1 MKFAE
6 HLAAHITPEWRK
18 QYIEYEDM
26 KTMLYKAI
34 ETQISSEVA
43 DRDVLLQYRLKVDEQ
58 FFKFCEKELNKI
70 NTFFAEKLAEA
81 TRKFAS
87 LQNDLELIKNKT
99 NFSSGGDSTNA
110 MKTIIRRLDP
120 RELSSQNRK
129 VHDMKLAFSEFYLS
143 LVLLQNYQNLN
154 FTGFRK
160 IMKKHDKLFE
170 TDSGSKWREEHV
182 DSAPF
187 YTNKNVGTLIE
198 DTENLF
204 TGELESG
211 DRGKA
216 MKRLRVPPL
225 NDHQS
230 PWVTFKVGFF
240 SGAFTVL
247 LVVVVITGMF
257 RQSQDD
263 WKLVFRLYRGT
274 FLICLFL
281 FLIGI
286 NVYGWKSSGVNH
298 VLIFELDP
306 RDHLS
311 DQHLIEIASVFSVF
325 WSLSVI
331 CYLYS
336 DLFAVPAVIHPLILV
351 LGMIAFL
358 FNPLPMFRRNARFW
372 LIKIFSRVLVAPFV
386 RVNFADFW
394 LADQLNSLVPVFMD
408 FQYFACFYTSSFTSN
423 SWFERRGK
431 KIES

>member
-1 MKFAE
+1 
-6 HLAAHITPEWRK
+6 
-18 QYIEYEDM
+18 
-26 KTMLYKAI
+26 MLYKAI
-34 ETQISSEVA
+34 EAQILSEVT
-43 DRDVLLQYRLKVDEQ
+43 DQEVLLRYRVNVDEQ
-58 FFKFCEKELNKI
+58 FFKFCDKELNKV
-70 NTFFAEKLAEA
+70 NNFFAEKLAEA
-81 TRKFAS
+81 TRKFAA
-87 LQNDLELIKNKT
+87 LQHELEVIKNKASAKP
-99 NFSSGGDSTNA
+99 SSNSPDPGTGDTGPVSRTA
-110 MKTIIRRLDP
+110 FIKKLDP
-120 RELSSQNRK
+120 REHMISHKSK
-129 VHDMKLAFSEFYLS
+129 MHEMKLAFSEFYLS

-154 FTGFRK
+154 YTGFRK

-182 DSAPF
+182 DVAPF
-187 YTNKNVGTLIE
+187 YTNKNIGTLIE
-198 DTENLF
+198 DTENVF
-204 TGELESG
+204 TSELESG
-211 DRGKA
+211 DRRKA

-240 SGAFTVL
+240 SGAFAVL
-247 LVVVVITGMF
+247 LIIIIISGMF

-263 WKLVFRLYRGT
+263 WRLVFRLYRGT

-311 DQHLIEIASVFSVF
+311 DQHLIEIASFFSVF

-336 DLFAVPAVIHPLILV
+336 DLFSLPPVIHPLILV
-351 LGMIAFL
+351 LGMILFL
-358 FNPLPMFRRNARFW
+358 VNPTPTFKRNARFW
-372 LIKIFSRVLVAPFV
+372 LIRIFGRVVLAPFF
-386 RVNFADFW
+386 RVGFADFW

-408 FQYFACFYTSSFTSN
+408 FQYFTCFYISSFSSN
-423 SWFERRGK
+423 SWYERKGMNIKRCL
-431 KIES
+431 

>member
-1 MKFAE
+1 MKFGE
-6 HLAAHITPEWRK
+6 HLAAHLTPEWRK

-43 DRDVLLQYRLKVDEQ
+43 DPEVLTRYRINVDEQ
-58 FFKFCEKELNKI
+58 FFKFCDKELNKI

-87 LQNDLELIKNKT
+87 LQSELELMKNK
-99 NFSSGGDSTNA
+99 SSYQDPSSQGVKGF
-110 MKTIIRRLDP
+110 IRKLDP
-120 RELSSQNRK
+120 REAVPQKLNM
-129 VHDMKLAFSEFYLS
+129 HDMKLAFSEFYLS

-170 TDSGSKWREEHV
+170 TDSGMKWREEHV
-182 DSAPF
+182 DVAPF
-187 YTNKNVGTLIE
+187 YTNKNISTLID
-198 DTENLF
+198 DTENVF
-204 TGELESG
+204 TSQLESG
-211 DRGKA
+211 DRQKA

-225 NDHQS
+225 NEFQS

-247 LVVVVITGMF
+247 LITVIITGMF
-257 RQSQDD
+257 RESHDND
-263 WKLVFRLYRGT
+263 WRLVFRLYRGT

-311 DQHLIEIASVFSVF
+311 DQHLIEIASIFSVF

-336 DLFAVPAVIHPLILV
+336 DLFSLPAVVHPLILV
-351 LGMIAFL
+351 LGMIIFL
-358 FNPLPMFRRNARFW
+358 FNPTPTFHRNARFW
-372 LIKIFSRVLVAPFV
+372 LIRIFVSRALFLVLTIH
-386 RVNFADFW
+386 
-394 LADQLNSLVPVFMD
+394 QLTIHSLFI
-408 FQYFACFYTSSFTSN
+408 YRA
-423 SWFERRGK
+423 E
-431 KIES
+431 

>member
-18 QYIEYEDM
+18 QYIEYEEM
-26 KTMLYKAI
+26 KAMLYKAI
-34 ETQISSEVA
+34 ETQLSAEVA
-43 DRDVLLQYRLKVDEQ
+43 DPDVLVRYRINVDEQ

-81 TRKFAS
+81 TRKFAN
-87 LQNDLELIKNKT
+87 LQNELELIKSKT
-99 NFSSGGDSTNA
+99 SPDGAGDSGGVTRLI
-110 MKTIIRRLDP
+110 KKLDP
-120 RELSSQNRK
+120 RDMTSHKSKMHE
-129 VHDMKLAFSEFYLS
+129 MKLAFSEFYLS

-170 TDSGSKWREEHV
+170 TDSGSQWREEHV
-182 DSAPF
+182 DVAPF
-187 YTNKNVGTLIE
+187 YTNKHIGTLIE
-198 DTENLF
+198 DTENVF
-204 TGELESG
+204 TSELEAG
-211 DRGKA
+211 DRQKA

-225 NDHQS
+225 NDQQS
-230 PWVTFKVGFF
+230 PWVTFKVGYF

-247 LVVVVITGMF
+247 LVTVIITGMF
-257 RQSQDD
+257 RQSHDD
-263 WKLVFRLYRGT
+263 WRLVFRLYRGT

-286 NVYGWKSSGVNH
+286 NVYGWKSAGVNH

-311 DQHLIEIASVFSVF
+311 DQHLIEIASIFAVF

-336 DLFAVPAVIHPLILV
+336 DLFSIPAVIHPLILV
-351 LGMIAFL
+351 LGMILFL
-358 FNPLPMFRRNARFW
+358 VNPTATFRRNARFW
-372 LIKIFSRVLVAPFV
+372 LIRIFV
-386 RVNFADFW
+386 
-394 LADQLNSLVPVFMD
+394 
-408 FQYFACFYTSSFTSN
+408 SF
-423 SWFERRGK
+423 RRRRRP
-431 KIES
+431 SFS